1 MRDRYVAVADGLLGC
16 AVVVVACVVYLSGV
30 GGAFALNSDIV
41 MPYVVYADAV
51 AGKHALSGW
60 MLPESPYWFPDLL
73 VTWTLRSVLPLL
85 AAVNAFA
92 MLQVGAWL
100 LLARW
105 VLGQVAPR
113 AARLAWLLFVLAWLT
128 LVLVALQQPDS
139 WLDRLAQY
147 LFVPSTHAAALLAT
161 LASLGLVLRM
171 QRAPRDRG
179 PAVLLIALALAMV
192 VSDRLYAISALL
204 PMIGLAA
211 LPILD
216 RRVRAR
222 TALIAIGVL
231 AGSEAWR
238 WFAGKSDVVSRYG
251 PVKSAAESATQ
262 MASDFA
268 TLFGSHALASAIIV
282 AALCALGA
290 SLVRAWRVH
299 RAGTDRDSTDVACA
313 AAAVFIAGAVLLPLA
328 ASIALG
334 RHTGLDSFRY
344 AQTLLLPLLPLAWS
358 LAEPLARPAGARVA
372 RVAWAAYAVLVLV
385 TAISAMRMDTS
396 ERALRTEWRGQAD
409 CIDRLH
415 AEHGLHNGLSRYWH
429 ANALTAMLAS
439 GAPVF
444 SVSADLVSVPINKN
458 IDWIGARAR
467 TAAEIPVLDFIDEYQ
482 FDTALLD
489 RAFGVPRAR
498 IQCPLSTVR
507 VYAPDDGVLGAL
519 YRANDWLPQ
528 DTLQRHGRAALP
540 GALWARAPARAEGN
554 AMRVDGTFARP
565 QPVLVGAVESRR
577 AVTRLWFDYRLSG
590 ASASARWEVVALD
603 AQGRTLDVLAT
614 GVLPPAEAHS
624 HHEVGIPRPK
634 AAPHGIGVSLVV
646 RGDVALDVRAL
657 GLSTD

>member
-41 MPYVVYADAV
+41 MPYVVYADAI
-51 AGKHALSGW
+51 AGKQALSGW

-73 VTWTLRSVLPLL
+73 LTWALRSVMPLPV
-85 AAVNAFA
+85 AVNAFA
-92 MLQVGAWL
+92 MLQIGAWL

-105 VLGQVAPR
+105 VLGQVVPR
-113 AARLAWLLFVLAWLT
+113 AARLGWLLFVLAWLT
-128 LVLVALQQPDS
+128 LVLAALQQPDS

-179 PAVLLIALALAMV
+179 AAVLLIALALAMV

-222 TALIAIGVL
+222 TALIAIGLL

-251 PVKSAAESATQ
+251 PVKSAPESAAQ

-268 TLFGSHALASAIIV
+268 TLFGSHALASAIMV

-290 SLVRAWRVH
+290 ALVRAWRVH

-344 AQTLLLPLLPLAWS
+344 AQTLLLPLLPLAWW
-358 LAEPLARPAGARVA
+358 LAEPFARRAGARA
-372 RVAWAAYAVLVLV
+372 AWAAYAVLALV
-385 TAISAMRMDTS
+385 AALAALRLDTS
-396 ERALRTEWRGQAD
+396 ERALRTEWRGQAE

-467 TAAEIPVLDFIDEYQ
+467 NAAEIPVLDFIDEYQ
-482 FDTALLD
+482 FDPAKLD
-489 RAFGVPRAR
+489 AAFGPPRAR
-498 IQCPLSTVR
+498 VQCPLSWVR
-507 VYAPDDGVLGAL
+507 AYDADDGVLAAL

-528 DTLQRHGRAALP
+528 DTLQRHGRMALP
-540 GALWARAPARAEGN
+540 GALWAKPPARIQGDALMVE
-554 AMRVDGTFARP
+554 GTFARP
-565 QPVLVGAVESRR
+565 LPVLLGAVEPRESV
-577 AVTRLWFDYRLSG
+577 ARLWIDYRLG
-590 ASASARWEVVALD
+590 GTAGNARWEVASLD
-603 AQGRTLDVLAT
+603 AQGRTLDVVAT
-614 GVLPPAEAHS
+614 GVLPLADAPV
-624 HHEVGIPRPK
+624 HHVIGIPQAK
-634 AAPHGIGVSLVV
+634 AAAHGIGVSLHV
-646 RGDVALDVRAL
+646 RGEVALEVRAL
-657 GLSTD
+657 GMSSD

>member
-41 MPYVVYADAV
+41 MPYVVYADAI
-51 AGKHALSGW
+51 AGEQALSGW

-73 VTWTLRSVLPLL
+73 VTWALRSVMPLL

-92 MLQVGAWL
+92 MLQIGAWL

-113 AARLAWLLFVLAWLT
+113 TARLAWLLFVLAWLA
-128 LVLVALQQPDS
+128 LVLIALQQPDS

-171 QRAPRDRG
+171 QRAPRDRS

-204 PMIGLAA
+204 PMVGLAV
-211 LPILD
+211 LPVLD

-222 TALIAIGVL
+222 TALIALGVL

-251 PVKSAAESATQ
+251 PVKSAPESAAQ

-268 TLFGSHALASAIIV
+268 TLFGSHALASAIMV

-290 SLVRAWRVH
+290 ALVRAWRVH
-299 RAGTDRDSTDVACA
+299 RSGADPDSTDTARA
-313 AAAVFIAGAVLLPLA
+313 AAAVFIAGAVMLPLA
-328 ASIALG
+328 ASVALG

-344 AQTLLLPLLPLAWS
+344 AQTLLLPLLPLAWW
-358 LAEPLARPAGARVA
+358 LADALARRAGVRA
-372 RVAWAAYAVLVLV
+372 AWAAYALLALV
-385 TAISAMRMDTS
+385 TALAAVRLDTS
-396 ERALRTEWRGQAD
+396 ERALRAEWRGQAD
-409 CIDRLH
+409 CIDRVH
-415 AEHGLHNGLSRYWH
+415 AEHGLHHGLSRYWH

-467 TAAEIPVLDFIDEYQ
+467 DAAAMPVIDFIDEYQ

-498 IQCPLSTVR
+498 VQCPLSTVR

-528 DTLQRHGRAALP
+528 DTLQRYGDAALP
-540 GALWARAPARAEGN
+540 GSLWAQPPARIQGD

-565 QPVLVGAVESRR
+565 QPVLIGAVESRH

-590 ASASARWEVVALD
+590 APADARWEVVALD

-614 GVLPPAEAHS
+614 GVLPHADSHT
-624 HHEVGIPRPK
+624 HHEIDIPRPK
-634 AAPHGIGVSLVV
+634 ATPHGIGVSLAV
-646 RGDVALDVRAL
+646 RGDVALEVRAL
-657 GLSTD
+657 GMSSE